1 MKLPAQ
7 PLKMRWSYFLFK
19 MAENRKTSILI
30 IYTGGTIGMVQD
42 QETGALKPFRFDN
55 ILEEVPELRKFG
67 FNLSSFAFNPP
78 LDSSNINPAAWI
90 KVAEIIEQNY
100 PNFDGFIVL
109 HGTDTM
115 AYSAS
120 ALSFMLENLGKPV
133 IFTGSQLP
141 IGSLRTDGKENL
153 ISSVE
158 IAAAMRNGE
167 PVVPEVGI
175 YFENSLYRGNRTTKN
190 NTEDFNA
197 FISGNYPPLAE
208 SGVHIRYNY
217 NAIHYPEDKQS
228 LIVHKELDNNL
239 IILKLFPGINHTAV
253 AAAFNIPGLRAVIL
267 ETFGAGNAP
276 EEEWFIDEVVKALD
290 RGIIVLNVTQCLTGP
305 VEMGLYETSRKLS
318 DAGVISG
325 HDITTEAAVTK
336 IMYLT
341 AVSKDV
347 KWVSQYLGRSLRG
360 EMTV

>member
-1 MKLPAQ
+1 
-7 PLKMRWSYFLFK
+7 
-19 MAENRKTSILI
+19 MAESKTSILI

-55 ILEEVPELRKFG
+55 ILTEVPELRKFG

-78 LDSSNINPAAWI
+78 LDSSNVGPEVWI
-90 KVAEIIEQNY
+90 QIATIIEENY
-100 PNFDGFIVL
+100 TRFDGFIVL

-153 ISSVE
+153 ISSIE
-158 IAAAMRNGE
+158 IAAALRGGE

-175 YFENSLYRGNRTTKN
+175 YFENRLYRGNRTTKN

-197 FISGNYPPLAE
+197 FLSGNYPPLAE

-217 NAIHYPEDKQS
+217 PAIRYGQKQAK
-228 LIVHKELDNNL
+228 LLVHKKLDNNVT
-239 IILKLFPGINHTAV
+239 ILKIFPGFSRG
-253 AAAFNIPGLRAVIL
+253 AAESLIRTHGLRALIL
-267 ETFGAGNAP
+267 ESFGAGNAP
-276 EEEWFIDEVVKALD
+276 EEEWFLSLVREAISRD
-290 RGIIVLNVTQCLTGP
+290 IIILNVTQCRTGA
-305 VEMGLYETSRKLS
+305 VEMGMYETSRRLTE
-318 DAGVISG
+318 AGVISG
-325 HDITTEAAVTK
+325 HDITTEAAVAK
-336 IMYLT
+336 LMFLT
-341 AVSKDV
+341 GVSNDK
-347 KWVSQYLGRSLRG
+347 KWIESRLSQSLRG
-360 EMTV
+360 EITL

>member
-1 MKLPAQ
+1 
-7 PLKMRWSYFLFK
+7 
-19 MAENRKTSILI
+19 
-30 IYTGGTIGMVQD
+30 MVQD

-55 ILEEVPELRKFG
+55 ILEEVPELKKFG

-78 LDSSNINPAAWI
+78 LDSSNIRPESWV
-90 KVAEIIEQNY
+90 KVAELIERNY
-100 PNFDGFIVL
+100 EAFDGFIVL

-120 ALSFMLENLGKPV
+120 ALSFMLENLSKPI

-158 IAAAMRNGE
+158 IAAATRNGE

-175 YFENSLYRGNRTTKN
+175 YFENKLYRGNRTTKN
-190 NTEDFNA
+190 STEDFNA

-217 NAIHYPEDKQS
+217 NAIHYEPEKRP
-228 LIVHKELDNNL
+228 LIVHKALNTNL
-239 IILKLFPGINHTAV
+239 AILKLFPGINRTTVEAT
-253 AAAFNIPGLRAVIL
+253 FGIPGLRAVIL
-267 ETFGAGNAP
+267 ETYGAGNAP
-276 EEEWFIDEVVKALD
+276 EEEWFIDCMREAQKKE
-290 RGIIVLNVTQCLTGP
+290 IIVFNVTQCQTGS

-318 DAGVISG
+318 AAGVISG
-325 HDITTEAAVTK
+325 RDITTEAAVTK
-336 IMYLT
+336 LMYLT
-341 AVSKDV
+341 GVSKDY
-347 KWVSQYLGRSLRG
+347 KWISSLVGKSLRG
-360 EMTV
+360 EMTM

>member
-1 MKLPAQ
+1 
-7 PLKMRWSYFLFK
+7 
-19 MAENRKTSILI
+19 MADIRKTSILI

-55 ILEEVPELRKFG
+55 ILEEVPELKKFG

-78 LDSSNINPAAWI
+78 LDSSNINPAAWM

-100 PNFDGFIVL
+100 HAFDGFIVL

-120 ALSFMLENLGKPV
+120 ALSFMLENLAKPV

-153 ISSVE
+153 ISSLE
-158 IAAAMRNGE
+158 IAAAVKNAE

-175 YFENSLYRGNRTTKN
+175 FFENRLYRGNRTTKN

-197 FISGNYPPLAE
+197 FMSGNYPPLAE
-208 SGVHIRYNY
+208 SGVHIRYNHSVIR
-217 NAIHYPEDKQS
+217 NPEKAYPLQ
-228 LIVHKELDNNL
+228 VHKKLGNNL
-239 IILKLFPGINHTAV
+239 TILKLFPGISRAV
-253 AAAFNIPGLRAVIL
+253 VESSFNVPGLQALIL

-276 EEEWFIDEVVKALD
+276 EEDWFLHCVSQAIQSGMV
-290 RGIIVLNVTQCLTGP
+290 VLNVTQCKTGS
-305 VEMGLYETSRKLS
+305 VEMGMYDTSRRLS
-318 DAGVISG
+318 EAGVISG
-325 HDITTEAAVTK
+325 HDITIEAAVTK
-336 IMYLT
+336 LMHLT
-341 AVSKDV
+341 GVSHDREWIARQLAVP
-347 KWVSQYLGRSLRG
+347 LRG

>member
-1 MKLPAQ
+1 
-7 PLKMRWSYFLFK
+7 
-19 MAENRKTSILI
+19 MADIKKTSILI

-55 ILEEVPELRKFG
+55 ILEEVPELKKFG

-78 LDSSNINPAAWI
+78 LDSSNINPEAWL

-100 PNFDGFIVL
+100 KNFDGFIVL

-158 IAAAMRNGE
+158 IAAAVKNGE

-175 YFENSLYRGNRTTKN
+175 FFENRLYRGNRTTKN

-197 FISGNYPPLAE
+197 FMSGNYPPLAE
-208 SGVHIRYNY
+208 SGVHIRYNHS
-217 NAIHYPEDKQS
+217 AIRYMDKKS
-228 LIVHKELDNNL
+228 PLVVHKLLDNNL
-239 IILKLFPGINHTAV
+239 VILKLFPGISQPVVESIFH
-253 AAAFNIPGLRAVIL
+253 IGGLHAIIL

-276 EEEWFIDEVVKALD
+276 EEEWFIQCVREGLQE
-290 RGIIVLNVTQCLTGP
+290 GIIVMNVTQCKTGS
-305 VEMGLYETSRKLS
+305 VEMGVYETSRMLAE
-318 DAGVISG
+318 AGVISG
-325 HDITTEAAVTK
+325 RDMTTEAAVTK
-336 IMYLT
+336 LMHLMGAST
-341 AVSKDV
+341 DN
-347 KWVSQYLGRSLRG
+347 KWISDQLSLSLRG
-360 EMTV
+360 EITI